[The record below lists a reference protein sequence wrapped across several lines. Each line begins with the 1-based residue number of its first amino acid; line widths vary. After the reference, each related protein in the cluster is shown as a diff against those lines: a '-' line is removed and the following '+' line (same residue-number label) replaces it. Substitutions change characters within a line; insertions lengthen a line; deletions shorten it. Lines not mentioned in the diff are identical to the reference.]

1 MVDELAKQNQ
11 VKWTAA
17 KARADVAAYKMGV
30 GLDSPGIVLAKSHSY
45 MNESGGPIKAL
56 ANFYKV
62 DLDQII
68 VIHDELD
75 IPFAAIRTKLGGG
88 DNGHNGLKSLTSA
101 FNNPNYFRVRMGIGR
116 PIGEQDPS
124 DFVLKNFASAE
135 KKELS
140 DLISRGAEV
149 VESIIQNGLEITQ
162 AKFNS

>member
-11 VKWTAA
+11 VKWTAT

-75 IPFAAIRTKLGGG
+75 IPFE
-88 DNGHNGLKSLTSA
+88 
-101 FNNPNYFRVRMGIGR
+101 IGR
-116 PIGEQDPS
+116 AH
-124 DFVLKNFASAE
+124 V
-135 KKELS
+135 
-140 DLISRGAEV
+140 
-149 VESIIQNGLEITQ
+149 
-162 AKFNS
+162 

>member
-1 MVDELAKQNQ
+1 
-11 VKWTAA
+11 
-17 KARADVAAYKMGV
+17 
-30 GLDSPGIVLAKSHSY
+30 
-45 MNESGGPIKAL
+45 MNESGGPVKAL

-62 DLDQII
+62 DLDNVI

-101 FNNPNYFRVRMGIGR
+101 FNGPNYFRVRMGIGR
-116 PIGEQDPS
+116 PNGDQDPA
-124 DFVLKNFASAE
+124 DFVLKNFSSTE
-135 KKELS
+135 KKELP

-149 VESIIQNGLEITQ
+149 VEYLVIHGLEKTQ